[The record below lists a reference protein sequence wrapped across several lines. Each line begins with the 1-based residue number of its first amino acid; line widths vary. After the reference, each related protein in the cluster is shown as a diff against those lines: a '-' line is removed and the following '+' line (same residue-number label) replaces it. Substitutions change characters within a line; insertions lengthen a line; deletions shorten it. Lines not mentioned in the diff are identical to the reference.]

1 MLMNLAQYGSSRL
14 RLVLINWWLY
24 SRQTLLTTKKLNNV
38 IDSDYPI
45 KQVISNAYESNNE
58 PYKYYVSESKL
69 QKTMY
74 DEFNNVYSSLF
85 DIAESKTQP
94 WTYFS
99 MYVDIENCNKI
110 EQFENQLKEITEI
123 TKVLKDAN
131 KVFIIYKNITDTVYL
146 LSFNILNSG
155 SNNATIEL
163 SLAKVNG
170 EQITDTNWKRKEVLM
185 QIQSELFNSSTNLND
200 TLSSNFMSEI
210 YNIFSNNSIEDS
222 FEEQITSLGMDKILQ
237 MSRIDNKTFKGEM
250 LAHSYSN
257 EDQVF
262 WFVAVKSNLVYLAYF
277 DLAEF
282 TLK

>member
-1 MLMNLAQYGSSRL
+1 M
-14 RLVLINWWLY
+14 
-24 SRQTLLTTKKLNNV
+24 NNV

-58 PYKYYVSESKL
+58 PYKYYVSDSKL

-85 DIAESKTQP
+85 DITESKTQP

-155 SNNATIEL
+155 SNNASIEL

-170 EQITDTNWKRKEVLM
+170 EQITDTNWKRKEALM

-200 TLSSNFMSEI
+200 TISSNFMSEM
-210 YNIFSNNSIEDS
+210 YNIFSYNSIEDS
-222 FEEQITSLGMDKILQ
+222 FEEQITNLGMDKILQ